1 MEHVI
6 YFQVFT
12 TTAAFASF
20 LLDNRLV
27 KVRSSKPGLTLLRVD
42 LANEQTIKPHHV
54 VTLACLLE
62 EYWLAG
68 IPIRFEASDSVVYAY
83 LRDIGFLRQWD
94 ANTRTAPDGFTLPAD
109 STSFVFWK
117 VEPESMADYAESAY
131 RHYKAHFFQGKDLSV
146 LPTYLAEI
154 FNNIFDHAFA
164 AGAAERIAYCMVQYY
179 PATERLFIAVA
190 DFGMGI
196 PNSVNRYLE
205 SQQQNPLPPIEALK
219 QSLELHFSAKSR
231 PHNRG
236 RGLNTLSTG
245 LAALGGTLTIQTS
258 HALYHVDSSGKAY
271 PKDLAGENFPGTTV
285 AIRLLHERLPAEEP
299 DVLDGEASLF

>member
-1 MEHVI
+1 MEHII

-20 LLDNRLV
+20 LLENRLV
-27 KVRSSKPGLTLLRVD
+27 KVRAAKPELTSLRVD

-68 IPIRFEASDSVVYAY
+68 VPIRFESSESIVYTY
-83 LRDIGFLRQWD
+83 LQDIGFLKQWD
-94 ANTRTAPDGFTLPAD
+94 ANTRIGPEGFTLPTD
-109 STSFVFWK
+109 STSFIFWK

-131 RHYKAHFFQGKDLSV
+131 RHYKAHFFRDKDLSV

-164 AGAAERIAYCMVQYY
+164 TGAAERIAYCMLQYY

-205 SQQQNPLPPIEALK
+205 SQNQEALPPIEALK
-219 QSLELHFSAKSR
+219 QSLQLHFSAKSR

-236 RGLNTLSTG
+236 RGLNTLKTG

-258 HALYHVDSSGKAY
+258 QALYHVDSAGNTY
-271 PKDLAGENFPGTTV
+271 PKDLSGENFPGTAI
-285 AIRLLHERLPAEEP
+285 AIRLLHERLPIEES
-299 DVLDGEASLF
+299 DLLAGEASLF

>member
-27 KVRSSKPGLTLLRVD
+27 KVRASKPELTLLRVN
-42 LANEQTIKPHHV
+42 LANEQTVKPHHV

-68 IPIRFEASDSVVYAY
+68 IVIRFEASDSVVYAY
-83 LRDIGFLRQWD
+83 LRDISFLKQWD
-94 ANTRTAPDGFTLPAD
+94 ASTRATPEGFALPTD

-131 RHYKAHFFQGKDLSV
+131 RHYKAHFFQGKELSV

-164 AGAAERIAYCMVQYY
+164 AEATERIAYCMLQYY

-196 PNSVNRYLE
+196 PNSVNRYLK
-205 SQQQNPLPPIEALK
+205 SQNQQPLSPVEALK
-219 QSLELHFSAKSR
+219 QSLQLHFSAKSR

-258 HALYHVDSSGKAY
+258 HALYHIDSAGNTY
-271 PKDLAGENFPGTTV
+271 PRALTGENFPGTTI
-285 AIRLLHERLPAEEP
+285 AIRLLHERLPAEES
-299 DVLDGEASLF
+299 DIVDDEASLF